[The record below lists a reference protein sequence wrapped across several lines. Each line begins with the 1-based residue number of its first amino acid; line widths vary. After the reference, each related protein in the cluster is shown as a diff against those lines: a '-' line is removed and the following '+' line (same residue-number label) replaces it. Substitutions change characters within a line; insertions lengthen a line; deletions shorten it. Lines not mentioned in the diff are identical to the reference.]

1 MENILSNEWES
12 IKIDKM
18 EYFFNEN
25 YINKCVSVDFTV
37 LKSCNFEDLKETSF
51 KNVEFLIEKEM
62 SQWEFWN
69 FIFDKCQEVYKD
81 EENCYHDFL

>member
-12 IKIDKM
+12 IKIDKI

-25 YINKCVSVDFTV
+25 YINKWVSVDFTV
-37 LKSCNFEDLKETSF
+37 LKSYDFEDLKETSF

-62 SQWEFWN
+62 LQWEFWN
-69 FIFDKCQEVYKD
+69 FIFNKCQEVYK
-81 EENCYHDFL
+81 N